1 MKGMVVARTVSG
13 VAATAVAPFTR
24 VTRAVLAAALLM
36 AIAVAFSGSAHA
48 ASGTPST
55 LLAPAG
61 ACNGADDAR
70 ASEAVQRAA
79 IVCLVNWAR
88 RKVDRK
94 VLATAPK
101 LERASALKGRVL
113 VSCGQ
118 LSHSPCGADPTAAV
132 KAAGYHYAWFGENLW
147 FGTWGA
153 FSAREVVAS
162 WLASPG
168 HRANILR
175 APFRHFGVARI
186 RANDVFG
193 EASTAVW
200 VATFASPR

>member
-1 MKGMVVARTVSG
+1 LGVPRTVG
-13 VAATAVAPFTR
+13 FVTATAAAPFTR
-24 VTRAVLAAALLM
+24 VAKAALAAALLA
-36 AIAVAFSGSAHA
+36 AIAVASSSSADA
-48 ASGTPST
+48 ALRSSSA

-61 ACNGADDAR
+61 ACKGSDDPR
-70 ASEAVQRAA
+70 ASQTVQQQA

-88 RKVDRK
+88 RKADRR
-94 VLATAPK
+94 VLTTAPK
-101 LERASALKGRVL
+101 LERASVLKGRVL

-118 LSHSPCGADPTAAV
+118 LSHTPCGSDPAASV
-132 KAAGYHYAWFGENLW
+132 KAAGYRYAWFGENLW

-153 FSAREVVAS
+153 FSARQVVAS

-175 APFRHFGVARI
+175 APFRHFGVARA
-186 RANDVFG
+186 RARGVFG
-193 EASTAVW
+193 EETTAVW